1 VRTKNHPKIALTSLI
16 AIGWAVSASA
26 GPYGDDLSKCLVA
39 KTTEADR
46 VTFVQWMFSAL
57 SLHPAVKPMATVSPE
72 QLDNANKRTAELF
85 TNLLT
90 ESCRDEV
97 RAALKYEGNTA
108 FQSSFQVLGQIA
120 GRELLAS
127 PDVAAAM
134 AGLEKYFDKEKFQA
148 VMGDAE

>member
-1 VRTKNHPKIALTSLI
+1 MRTKNHPQIALTTLI

-26 GPYGDDLSKCLVA
+26 GPYSDDLSKCLVS

-57 SLHPAVKPMATVSPE
+57 SLHPAVKPMTTVSAE
-72 QLDNANKRTAELF
+72 KLDDANKRTAELF

-90 ESCRDEV
+90 ESCREEV
-97 RAALKYEGNTA
+97 RAALQYEGTAA
-108 FQSSFQVLGQIA
+108 FQTSFQVLGQIA
-120 GRELLAS
+120 GRELLSS

-134 AGLEKYFDKEKFQA
+134 AGLEKHFDREKLES
-148 VMGDAE
+148 VLTGIE